1 MSPSP
6 IIGGVLGG
14 LLTGGF
20 FGWIAHGRSIRPV
33 LVFLRDPDAPSP
45 RWQIQNV
52 GAGPALNLRI
62 RDYRNAKEVAHRIH
76 AYALMPGEPRSP
88 YAQNFTTPTYARQG
102 RGPDTQGWGGLL
114 SVLASR
120 QRNELEVSLSRI
132 VERKSPDLVLSDH
145 DIFYIPDNG
154 ALVINSAH
162 PLRFRSSDTIP
173 WFG

>member
-1 MSPSP
+1 MSWHEVWKAIVMSPSL

-52 GAGPALNLRI
+52 RAGPALNLRI

-114 SVLASR
+114 SVLAS
-120 QRNELEVSLSRI
+120 L
-132 VERKSPDLVLSDH
+132 
-145 DIFYIPDNG
+145 
-154 ALVINSAH
+154 A
-162 PLRFRSSDTIP
+162 SSDRTCGREP
-173 WFG
+173 AGSQRTAE